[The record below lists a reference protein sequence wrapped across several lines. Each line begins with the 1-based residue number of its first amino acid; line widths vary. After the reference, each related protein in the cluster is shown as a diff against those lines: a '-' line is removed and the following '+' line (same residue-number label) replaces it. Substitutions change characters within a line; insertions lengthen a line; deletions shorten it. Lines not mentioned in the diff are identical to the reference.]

1 MNRRTFLSALT
12 LGTLA
17 APLAGEGQPARK
29 IYRIG
34 FLANGNQT
42 TSRPSVEA
50 FRQGLRELGW
60 VEGQNVSIEYRWA
73 DGKLDRLPALASDLV
88 KTPVD
93 VLLVSGVAGIRAAL
107 QATRTVPIVSSI
119 TSDPV
124 VYGFATSFA
133 RPGGSVTGLATQFED
148 LATKQLQLLKET
160 VPRAA
165 RVAILAQ
172 HISTSLTPAV
182 QKAAEAAVRALGL
195 NAQVFEIR
203 DVAELDAVFRTAKAE
218 RADAMLVLP
227 SPTFNRYRARLA
239 EFAVRHRLPAI
250 YESKEYV
257 EAGGLMCYGPNFSDM
272 FRRSAS
278 YVDRILKG
286 AKPGDL
292 PIEQPEKFELVINL
306 KTAKALGLTIPQTI
320 LLQANQV
327 IE

>member
-1 MNRRTFLSALT
+1 
-12 LGTLA
+12 
-17 APLAGEGQPARK
+17 
-29 IYRIG
+29 
-34 FLANGNQT
+34 
-42 TSRPSVEA
+42 
-50 FRQGLRELGW
+50 
-60 VEGQNVSIEYRWA
+60 
-73 DGKLDRLPALASDLV
+73 LV
-88 KTPVD
+88 
-93 VLLVSGVAGIRAAL
+93 
-107 QATRTVPIVSSI
+107 
-119 TSDPV
+119 
-124 VYGFATSFA
+124 
-133 RPGGSVTGLATQFED
+133 
-148 LATKQLQLLKET
+148 TKQLQFLKET

-165 RVAILAQ
+165 RIAILAQ

-182 QKAAEAAVRALGL
+182 QKAAEAAVRTLGL
-195 NAQVFEIR
+195 KAHVFEIR

-306 KTAKALGLTIPQTI
+306 KTAKALGLTIPPSV
-320 LLQANQV
+320 LGRADQV